1 MYFDR
6 EKIRLWVALA
16 WVMAVG
22 FMWYGFNVVL
32 NDPNKIMLAALDR
45 LESSVIQEDWE
56 QAGAE
61 ITLLNNT
68 FMANE
73 FLIRVSN
80 SPEDLSTFRRE
91 LNEAAVLV
99 KYQED
104 DVITQI
110 GGLREEVRTITTVF
124 SGI

>member
-6 EKIRLWVALA
+6 ERIRLWLALV
-16 WVMAVG
+16 WVITVG
-22 FMWYGFNVVL
+22 FMWYGFNVGL

-73 FLIRVSN
+73 FLIRVTN
-80 SPEDLSTFRRE
+80 SPEDLCTFRRE
-91 LNEAAVLV
+91 LNEAVVLV
-99 KYQED
+99 KNQED
-104 DVITQI
+104 DVITKI